1 MRKNTNKIMIPEFQM
16 FMLPFLDYLKDEKE
30 HTLKECVE
38 AMKQYFKLTDEDMAV
53 KLPSGTDTVVRNRTQ
68 WSRTYL
74 SKAGLVDT
82 IGRGI
87 YKINKEGIKLLNE
100 NPKMITSKLL
110 KSRYPSYK
118 EFSTSSVI
126 GNIPSAVEEAIS
138 QQTPEALIDDSIQ
151 KINSQLA
158 DELIDKVME
167 QSPEFF
173 EGLVV
178 QLLEKMGY
186 GSGFK
191 TQYSHD
197 DGIDGVINEDTL
209 GLDVIHIQAKR
220 WNKNNKVS
228 QKELQ
233 SFVGAMSGNGGLKGV
248 FITTSSYTKDALE
261 YKPALKLAKIDGQ
274 QLATYMIKYNLGV
287 SIKKVYEVKRLD
299 TDFFEE

>member
-1 MRKNTNKIMIPEFQM
+1 MIPEFQM
-16 FMLPFLDYLKDEKE
+16 FMLPFLEFLKDGKE
-30 HTLKECVE
+30 HSLKECVE
-38 AMKQYFKLTDEDMAV
+38 AMKQHFNLTDEDMAV

-74 SKAGLVDT
+74 SKAGIVDT
-82 IGRGI
+82 VSKGV
-87 YKINKEGIKLLNE
+87 YKINKEGLKLLSE
-100 NPKMITSKLL
+100 NPQMITSKMLN
-110 KSRYPSYK
+110 SRYPSFK
-118 EFSTSSVI
+118 AFSSGTSS
-126 GNIPSAVEEAIS
+126 NMSPAVEEVIS
-138 QQTPEALIDDSIQ
+138 QQTPEALIEDSIQ

-167 QSPEFF
+167 QSPQFF

-178 QLLEKMGY
+178 ELLEKMGY

-233 SFVGAMSGNGGLKGV
+233 SFVGAMSGNGGQKGV

-261 YKPALKLAKIDGQ
+261 YKPAIKLAKIDGQ
-274 QLATYMIKYNLGV
+274 QLAAYMIKYNLGV
-287 SIKKVYEVKRLD
+287 SVKKVYEVKRLD

>member
-1 MRKNTNKIMIPEFQM
+1 MIPEFQM
-16 FMLPFLDYLKDEKE
+16 FMLPFLDFLKDGKE

-38 AMKQYFKLTDEDMAV
+38 AMRLHFNLTDEDMAI

-74 SKAGLVDT
+74 SKAGIVDT
-82 IGRGI
+82 VSKGV
-87 YKINKEGIKLLNE
+87 YKINKEGLKLLSE
-100 NPKMITSKLL
+100 NPKMITSKMLN
-110 KSRYPSYK
+110 SRYPSFK
-118 EFSTSSVI
+118 AFSTGTT
-126 GNIPSAVEEAIS
+126 GNISPAVEEVIA

-158 DELIDKVME
+158 DELIDKVMG
-167 QSPEFF
+167 QSPQFF

-178 QLLEKMGY
+178 ELLEKMGY

-197 DGIDGVINEDTL
+197 DGIDGVI
-209 GLDVIHIQAKR
+209 DVIHIQAKR

-233 SFVGAMSGNGGLKGV
+233 SFVGAMSGNGGQKGV

-261 YKPALKLAKIDGQ
+261 YKPAIKLAKIDGQ
-274 QLATYMIKYNLGV
+274 QLAAYMIKYNLGV
-287 SIKKVYEVKRLD
+287 SVKKVYEVKRLD